1 MKITNRLAVATIL
14 FVSVALA
21 STTLTWLAAERV
33 RSDTFASKKRLLLSE
48 LESRRLR
55 VVNYLEQVTN
65 DLRIMAGSRFVQHA
79 LIDFAKAFNN
89 TGGNAEKT
97 LQRLYI
103 EENPNPV
110 GRKHLLIMARDGSS
124 YSALHQEYHDWT
136 SSIAKVRDYYDI
148 FLVDPQGNIVYTV
161 FKEDDFA
168 TNLFNGKYKD
178 TELAQVFSDVAAR
191 PQTGEI
197 YARDFV
203 RYAPSQN
210 KPASFFGTAVNYEG
224 EFVGAI
230 VVQLKPE
237 PFNRIMHFSRSMGES
252 GKTYIVGKDKLL
264 RTRSRFSEED
274 AVLRT
279 KVDTKSSN
287 AALEGRNGIW
297 IINDYRGVPVLSA
310 YAPIQGE
317 RTTWAVLA
325 EIDVDEVTSESDDLI
340 LMMVLVSVIAS
351 TLAFLLG
358 WLLAGRDE
366 ES

>member
-1 MKITNRLAVATIL
+1 MKISNRLAVATIL
-14 FVSVALA
+14 FASVAIA
-21 STTLTWLAAERV
+21 TATLTWFAVDRV
-33 RSDTFASKKRLLLSE
+33 RSDKFASKERLLLSE

-65 DLRIMAGSRFVQHA
+65 DLRIMASSRFAQHA
-79 LIDFAKAFNN
+79 LIDFAEAFKN
-89 TGGNAEKT
+89 TGENAEET

-110 GRKHLLIMARDGSS
+110 GRKHLLVMARDGSS

-136 SSIAKVRDYYDI
+136 SSIAKVRDFYDI
-148 FLVDPQGNIVYTV
+148 FLVDPQGNIIYTV

-168 TNLFNGKYKD
+168 TNLISGKYKD
-178 TELAQVFSDVAAR
+178 TELAKVFSDVAAR

-203 RYAPSQN
+203 LYAPSQN
-210 KPASFFGTAVNYEG
+210 KPASFLGTAVNYEG

-230 VVQLKPE
+230 IVQLKPE
-237 PFNRIMHFSRSMGES
+237 PFNRIVRFSRSMGES
-252 GKTYIVGKDKLL
+252 GKTYIVGEDKLL
-264 RTRSRFSEED
+264 RTRPRFSEKD
-274 AVLRT
+274 AVLKT
-279 KVDTKSSN
+279 KVDTKSTR

-297 IINDYRGVPVLSA
+297 VINDYRGVAVLSA
-310 YAPIQGE
+310 YAPIQGQ

-325 EIDVDEVTSESDDLI
+325 EIDVDEVKSESDDLVR
-340 LMMVLVSVIAS
+340 MMLLVSVIAS

-358 WLLAGRDE
+358 WMLAGRNED
-366 ES
+366 S